1 MKTRKIFTGTNLKD
15 VSKLEIDIFMQGVK
29 IQDKRESSSGRF
41 LNVYLKDILPL
52 LGEKVLTSRWRCWD
66 LDYSLK
72 RNIEWY
78 SKKDKTMKMS
88 GEELVKFSENV
99 GQIIDGKF
107 EAKSEGAAKHP
118 WAKIVFFDSSWAE
131 VWSSKTW
138 VIEKVKEHFEDVT
151 VISNN

>member
-1 MKTRKIFTGTNLKD
+1 MI
-15 VSKLEIDIFMQGVK
+15 GVK

-52 LGEKVLTSRWRCWD
+52 LGERVLTSQWRSWD
-66 LDYSLK
+66 LYFLK
-72 RNIEWY
+72 KIDGEWY
-78 SKKDKTMKMS
+78 SNKDKTMKIS
-88 GEELVKFSENV
+88 GEELIKFSESV

-107 EAKSEGAAKHP
+107 EAKTEGATKHP

-138 VIEKVKEHFEDVT
+138 IIEKVKENFEDVND
-151 VISNN
+151 ILDNKL